1 LKTHAPP
8 RRQAGFT
15 LIELIAVIVILGIL
29 AATALPR
36 FASLGG
42 DARYASLMAA
52 KGALLTVASTTHG
65 KFMIDGKSTQTL
77 EGVTVTLVNGYPTA
91 VQATA
96 DAAGLG
102 DYTIY
107 TKVSGPTETTPNTTG
122 GSMSIVPNDIAGT
135 SKSIHCYLVY
145 TQSLAADKPPIVAVG
160 GNTTRHLRLNG
171 RVLATARR
179 AATRRS
185 RPAWHRSN
193 AARPAARRRG
203 APAAHGARLR
213 ARA

>member
-1 LKTHAPP
+1 LKTHPSL

-29 AATALPR
+29 AATALPK
-36 FASLGG
+36 FASLSGN
-42 DARYASLMAA
+42 ARYASLMAA
-52 KGALLTVASTTHG
+52 KAALTTVAATTHG

-77 EGVTVTLVNGYPTA
+77 EGVTVTLANGYPTA

-107 TKVSGPTETTPNTTG
+107 TKVSGPTATTPNTTG

-145 TQSLAADKPPIVAVG
+145 TQSLAPDKPPIVAVG
-160 GNTTRHLRLNG
+160 GNTT
-171 RVLATARR
+171 
-179 AATRRS
+179 AATC
-185 RPAWHRSN
+185 A
-193 AARPAARRRG
+193 
-203 APAAHGARLR
+203 
-213 ARA
+213 